1 MKKTLLILFTG
12 LIFLGCLA
20 LLAGFSTKEK
30 DEKIMTNKKILVS
43 YFSATGTTKN
53 VAQKLALVT
62 GADLFE
68 IKPLKP
74 YTSADLDWRDEQSRS
89 SLEMK
94 DNASRPQ
101 IASKIEDISKYDIV
115 FVGFPIWWYREPS
128 IIDTFIESYD
138 FSNKTIIPFAT
149 SGTSLMGD
157 SAQNIQKLAPNAKVF
172 EGKRFP
178 SNVSEE
184 VLKDWAFEQ
193 F

>member
-20 LLAGFSTKEK
+20 LLAGFSAKEK

-53 VAQKLALVT
+53 VAQKLASAT

-74 YTSADLDWRDEQSRS
+74 YTNTDLDWRDEQSRS

-94 DNASRPQ
+94 DSTSRPQ

-157 SAQNIQKLAPNAKVF
+157 SAQNIQKLAPDAKVL